1 MTVDLLRYDQIV
13 ERALRG
19 VVKTALEQVRD
30 YGLPH
35 GHSLYVTFQSDH
47 PDVVLPSHLKVQYPR
62 EMTIVL
68 EHQFWDLYVEDE
80 RFEVTLSFS
89 RVRQHL
95 VIPFEAVTAFADPG
109 VQFGLKFDVEAG
121 TLSSA
126 DTESQADDEDDRP
139 EPVPAVPAEGAEV
152 VTLDTFR
159 KK

>member
-1 MTVDLLRYDQIV
+1 MTIDLLRYDQIV

-35 GHSLYVTFQSDH
+35 GHSLYITFQSDH
-47 PDVVLPSHLKVQYPR
+47 PDVVLPGHLKVQYPR

-68 EHQFWDLYVEDE
+68 EHQFWDLYVEDD

-95 VIPFEAVTAFADPG
+95 VIPLEAVTAFADPG
-109 VQFGLKFDVEAG
+109 VQFGLKFDVEGGAG
-121 TLSSA
+121 A
-126 DTESQADDEDDRP
+126 APAEDEAPESEEP
-139 EPVPAVPAEGAEV
+139 EPVSNAPSDGAEV

>member
-35 GHSLYVTFQSDH
+35 GHSLYITFQSDH
-47 PDVVLPSHLKVQYPR
+47 PDVVLPGHLKVQYPR

-68 EHQFWDLYVEDE
+68 EHQFWDLYVEEE

-121 TLSSA
+121 A
-126 DTESQADDEDDRP
+126 AGGAEAESQAAEGERP
-139 EPVPAVPAEGAEV
+139 EPISAVPAEGAEV

>member
-35 GHSLYVTFQSDH
+35 GHSLYITFQSDH
-47 PDVVLPSHLKVQYPR
+47 PDVVLPGHLKVQYPR

-68 EHQFWDLYVEDE
+68 EHQFWDLYVEDD

-95 VIPFEAVTAFADPG
+95 VIPLEAVTAFADPG
-109 VQFGLKFDVEAG
+109 VQFGLKFDVEGA
-121 TLSSA
+121 SA
-126 DTESQADDEDDRP
+126 PTPAESEPAEREQP
-139 EPVPAVPAEGAEV
+139 ETVVAAPAEGAEV

>member
-35 GHSLYVTFQSDH
+35 GHSLYITFQSDH
-47 PDVVLPSHLKVQYPR
+47 PDVVLPGHLKVQYPR

-68 EHQFWDLYVEDE
+68 EHQFWDLYVEDD

-109 VQFGLKFDVEAG
+109 VQFGLKFDVEGGPG
-121 TLSSA
+121 TLPP
-126 DTESQADDEDDRP
+126 DGEPPNGEDH
-139 EPVPAVPAEGAEV
+139 EPASNAPAEGAEV

>member
-13 ERALRG
+13 EQALRG

-30 YGLPH
+30 YGLPN
-35 GHSLYVTFQSDH
+35 GHSLYITFQSDH
-47 PDVVLPSHLKVQYPR
+47 PDVVLPGHLKAQYPR

-68 EHQFWDLYVEDE
+68 EHQFWDLYVEDD

-109 VQFGLKFDVEAG
+109 VQFGLKFDVENGAAAG
-121 TLSSA
+121 G
-126 DTESQADDEDDRP
+126 EADDEAEAADEAELLP
-139 EPVPAVPAEGAEV
+139 TAPPEGAEV

>member
-35 GHSLYVTFQSDH
+35 GHSLYITFQSDH
-47 PDVVLPSHLKVQYPR
+47 PDVVLPGHLKVQYPR

-109 VQFGLKFDVEAG
+109 VQFGLKFDVEGGPG
-121 TLSSA
+121 TA
-126 DTESQADDEDDRP
+126 PPDGEPPNGEDH
-139 EPVPAVPAEGAEV
+139 EPAPSGPAEGAEV

>member
-13 ERALRG
+13 EQALRG

-30 YGLPH
+30 YGLPS
-35 GHSLYVTFQSDH
+35 GHSLYITFQSDH
-47 PDVVLPSHLKVQYPR
+47 PDVVLPSHLKAQYPR

-68 EHQFWDLYVEDE
+68 EHQFWDLYVEDD

-95 VIPFEAVTAFADPG
+95 VIPLEAVTAFADPG

-121 TLSSA
+121 NGA
-126 DTESQADDEDDRP
+126 AQPEAEAPDTP
-139 EPVPAVPAEGAEV
+139 EPERVAAVPPEGAEV